1 MANADYTKED
11 GYSYAKLPSEG
22 MNATKKKLDKWLR
35 TNAGKYGFVLPLKM
49 TDERHHWEYIGV
61 EKTKN
66 MDTYI
71 DFNLDEIVD
80 ENGKDAVKPNK
91 NESFSLRR
99 VKATDKW
106 NLYMKKEKD

>member
-1 MANADYTKED
+1 
-11 GYSYAKLPSEG
+11 

-71 DFNLDEIVD
+71 TFDLSSIKD
-80 ENGKDAVKPNK
+80 ENGKESVAPSK

-99 VKATDKW
+99 VNKTSKDK
-106 NLYMKKEKD
+106 LFIKKEKD